1 MAYQRVENSGSQVMM
16 EKQCMQG
23 VEMMDAPVERRPS
36 EMGELV
42 DEIASYRNTADAI
55 GYSVYYYIK
64 NMYMQEGVK
73 LLSVNG
79 VAPANETIAAGEYPF
94 TQPFYAVIR
103 ADAAEDSPARQLYS
117 WLTTDEGRALIEQ
130 AGYVAKLPEAGE

>member
-1 MAYQRVENSGSQVMM
+1 M
-16 EKQCMQG
+16 
-23 VEMMDAPVERRPS
+23 ERRPS

-79 VAPANETIAAGEYPF
+79 VAPRQRDHRRRRVSLHPALLRGDPRRRGGGFPRASALQLADHRRRPRADRTGGLRGQAPGSGGVRKSPGRIFGCG
-94 TQPFYAVIR
+94 R
-103 ADAAEDSPARQLYS
+103 ADAEIMAR
-117 WLTTDEGRALIEQ
+117 EGD
-130 AGYVAKLPEAGE
+130 